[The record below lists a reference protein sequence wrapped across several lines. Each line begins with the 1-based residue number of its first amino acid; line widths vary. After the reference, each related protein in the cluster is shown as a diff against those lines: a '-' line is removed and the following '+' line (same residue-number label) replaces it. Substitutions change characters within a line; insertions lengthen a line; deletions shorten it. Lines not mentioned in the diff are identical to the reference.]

1 MSTKSGSCKT
11 RLLAVCF
18 SDMDV
23 FSTGTTFF
31 FVTILAKTA
40 ILEDEEE
47 GTSNSSLEEVGL
59 WGREGEG
66 REEGLMAHAQVY
78 TSTTFD
84 G

>member
-47 GTSNSSLEEVGL
+47 GTSNSSLQEVGL

-66 REEGLMAHAQVY
+66 EGRRVNGTY
-78 TSTTFD
+78 TYIHLYFL
-84 G
+84 